1 MFFPCFGGKDAT
13 RWYARRHSRQEA
25 TDGHSSGHPRVDAH
39 ELTGDALGCEVGD
52 TFSTILGEAHTQC
65 GKIGR
70 VVWAETQTPADSG
83 NLDQAPKMLS
93 PGFHPGP
100 GTDRAGNPMVYCDA
114 CNMPVGL

>member
-1 MFFPCFGGKDAT
+1 MRADADVLT
-13 RWYARRHSRQEA
+13 NARSRALPRPEEA
-25 TDGHSSGHPRVDAH
+25 AVEHRERYSMQIACP
-39 ELTGDALGCEVGD
+39 
-52 TFSTILGEAHTQC
+52 QC

-100 GTDRAGNPMVYCDA
+100 GTDRAGNPMVYCDP
-114 CNMPVGL
+114 CNVPVGA

>member
-1 MFFPCFGGKDAT
+1 MEHRERYSMQIACP
-13 RWYARRHSRQEA
+13 
-25 TDGHSSGHPRVDAH
+25 
-39 ELTGDALGCEVGD
+39 
-52 TFSTILGEAHTQC
+52 QC

-100 GTDRAGNPMVYCDA
+100 GTDRAGNPMVYCDQ
-114 CNMPVGL
+114 CNVPVGA

>member
-1 MFFPCFGGKDAT
+1 VEHRERYSMQIACP
-13 RWYARRHSRQEA
+13 
-25 TDGHSSGHPRVDAH
+25 
-39 ELTGDALGCEVGD
+39 
-52 TFSTILGEAHTQC
+52 QC

-100 GTDRAGNPMVYCDA
+100 RHRQGREPDGVLRSVQRAGWSLRGGRTFTAMQIK
-114 CNMPVGL
+114 